1 MFLSSV
7 FNKQFLKY
15 KMFYPAPFRAS
26 LKPCTVTKVRQCPRV
41 GPALH
46 LEEEEE
52 EAQLHR
58 IVTKLRIASLD
69 TGLGKNL
76 TRDNCGPFYSRNR
89 FGRVKYR
96 LKTSNCLE
104 NQPGYDRRRPC
115 FC

>member
-52 EAQLHR
+52 EKIRDLSLECCEYQLWK
-58 IVTKLRIASLD
+58 VSC
-69 TGLGKNL
+69 NS
-76 TRDNCGPFYSRNR
+76 Y
-89 FGRVKYR
+89 
-96 LKTSNCLE
+96 
-104 NQPGYDRRRPC
+104 
-115 FC
+115 